1 MKPLLEITNL
11 HYSPTGSDNLILK
24 KINLTVERGKIIGIA
39 GESGSGKTTLAKLIA
54 GILKPTDGTIQLDTG
69 KVQLLF
75 QNTEFI
81 INPYRRVDKMIEEAV
96 KLENKKA
103 DIELEKQYVFNQVNF
118 NKNLWAKKGMQLS
131 GGERQKAA
139 LARLLAVKPELLIL
153 DEPFS
158 AQDIEAQTELAELIK
173 KLNKEDCTIICV
185 AHDLKILQK
194 FCDELIIMYKGEIV
208 ESGVTQKVINNPRNR
223 YTQFLIKA
231 GSLKLCTEDFLNIMN

>member
-1 MKPLLEITNL
+1 MKNILDIKNL
-11 HYSPTGSDNLILK
+11 YFAPDDSDKYILK
-24 KINLTVERGKIIGIA
+24 NINLTVEKEKIIGVA

-54 GILKPTDGTIQLDTG
+54 GILKPTQGNITLNTK

-96 KLENKKA
+96 KLENKKINITSA
-103 DIELEKQYVFNQVNF
+103 KEKIFELLNF
-118 NKNLWAKKGMQLS
+118 NPELWDKKGMQLS

-158 AQDIEAQTELAELIK
+158 AQDFESQIELVKVLK
-173 KLNKEDCTIICV
+173 KLNEEVSLTIICV
-185 AHDLKILQK
+185 AHDLKALAKFTDDIL
-194 FCDELIIMYKGEIV
+194 IMYKGEIV
-208 ESGVTQKVINNPRNR
+208 EHGETGKVVDNPEHQ
-223 YTQFLIKA
+223 YTKFLIKA
-231 GSLKLCTEDFLNIMN
+231 GSLNLNPEDFIIN